1 MGATVPDAGV
11 TAAVK
16 VRLVP
21 ATALVADAVSVVV
34 VARDGAVTATVTA
47 ADVEVLYVVSPE

>member
-1 MGATVPDAGV
+1 VPDAGV